1 MTLYELGLEY
11 LWQSNLVRRRIRKLT
26 PCLKNLCAD
35 EQQELKRRIN
45 LLYAAALE
53 CKRIG
58 EYLINY
64 KKEE

>member
-11 LWQSNLVRRRIRKLT
+11 LGQSNLVRQKIRKLT
-26 PCLKNLCAD
+26 PGLKSLGAD
-35 EQQELKRRIN
+35 EQYELKRRIS
-45 LLYAAALE
+45 LLYAIAHD